1 MDYIDPYRRADRC
14 KSWSNPKTAA
24 NIRFLIMTL
33 GPTGSGKS
41 SMAQKLKEYATQINS
56 TAVRYD
62 WQTKVLDEYV
72 EESPEYRTKMDLI
85 IEKLSNL
92 YGGIPELKNKL
103 DDLDGCSIND
113 EPWSSFAKE
122 CSDAY
127 FEVRSTKTNG
137 KNKVDLFN
145 DTFHTSLQEGKNIIF
160 EITGRNM
167 LTTIEAMNAIT
178 AYTNDCENFNYI
190 ILAGYNITDYYSL
203 QTRNIQRF
211 TQALK
216 QYLEDSSSKPP
227 RLPWVGCF
235 NTDNKTMG
243 FCIAL
248 SDIKN
253 NIKHL
258 IETCGRY
265 QNGTQLEKYSSE
277 ECLYDDT
284 IQSNMTNSRPDFN
297 ANGLSIDILFIFNNI
312 YRNIKLILKIPI
324 SERSALLGNLSK
336 NVYPSREDIDTTLQ
350 ILDFYGPIEKDK
362 EFLDVCNEGIP
373 HFNKNDEVLIP
384 NNVEATFAE
393 GKRRTRKRRNRKRRT
408 HKSRTRKSR
417 KH

>member
-1 MDYIDPYRRADRC
+1 
-14 KSWSNPKTAA
+14 
-24 NIRFLIMTL
+24 
-33 GPTGSGKS
+33 
-41 SMAQKLKEYATQINS
+41 MAQKIKEYATQINPS
-56 TAVRYD
+56 AVRND

-72 EESPEYRTKMDLI
+72 EESPEYKTIMDRI
-85 IEKLSNL
+85 IENLSDE
-92 YGGIPELKNKL
+92 YGGVTELKNKL

-113 EPWSSFAKE
+113 EPWSSFAKN

-127 FEVRSTKTNG
+127 FKVRSTKTNG

-178 AYTNDCENFNYI
+178 VYTNDCKDFNYI

-203 QTRNIQRF
+203 QNRNIQRF

-216 QYLEDSSSKPP
+216 QYLVDSTSKPP

-235 NTDNKTMG
+235 NTVNNGLG
-243 FCIAL
+243 FCTAL
-248 SDIKN
+248 SDIKQ
-253 NIKHL
+253 NIIRL

-265 QNGTQLEKYSSE
+265 QNGAQLEKYSSE
-277 ECLYDDT
+277 KCLYDDT
-284 IQSNMTNSRPDFN
+284 IQANMTNDRPDFN

-324 SERSALLGNLSK
+324 SERSALLGNLHK
-336 NVYPSREDIDTTLQ
+336 NIYPSREDIDKTLQ
-350 ILDFYGPIEKDK
+350 LLNFYGPIEKDH

-373 HFNKNDEVLIP
+373 YFNKNVGDLIP
-384 NNVEATFAE
+384 NNVEDTFAE
-393 GKRRTRKRRNRKRRT
+393 GGKRRKRRKSRKSRKNR
-408 HKSRTRKSR
+408 KSRTRKSR
-417 KH
+417 KN